1 MTNIKY
7 LFFDIDGT
15 LVNFK
20 AQMPESAKA
29 ALKEAQAN
37 GHRLFIC
44 TGRGRAQIYPFL
56 LDFGFDG
63 IIGAAGAY
71 LEYQKKVLLHKTYGE
86 DRMRKVVDLFRKH
99 DITFMLQ
106 MADGCV
112 ITSRNLMR
120 FARSLGYEVRDDQ
133 FEEVRQTIGHLLGR
147 MVLDDELDGYAEKY
161 KDTENLLYTDSPLSV
176 SEMQTK
182 LGEDLR
188 VMPPSFSKVKS
199 DQGEITISGV
209 SKDEAI
215 RETMRLI
222 GGDMADT
229 IAFGDGAN
237 DVSMIKAAGVGVAMG
252 NAIPEA
258 KGAADFVTKDI
269 DENGIAYAMRKL
281 GLIA

>member
-1 MTNIKY
+1 MSVKY

-20 AQMPESAKA
+20 TQMPESAKE

-71 LEYQKKVLLHKTYGE
+71 MEYEEKVLAHKTYGRE
-86 DRMRKVVDLFRKH
+86 RMQKVMDLFKAH

-106 MADGCV
+106 MTEGSV
-112 ITSRNLMR
+112 MTSRNLMR

-133 FEEVRQTIGHLLGR
+133 FDEVKQVIEHFLGKL
-147 MVLDDELDGYAEKY
+147 VLDDELDGYAEKY

-176 SEMQTK
+176 ADMQK
-182 LGEDLR
+182 DLGADLR
-188 VMPPSFSKVKS
+188 VMPPSFNKVKP

-209 SKDEAI
+209 SKDQAI
-215 RETMRLI
+215 RETMRLL

-237 DVSMIKAAGVGVAMG
+237 DVSMIKAAGTGVAMG

-258 KGAADFVTKDI
+258 KAAADLVTRDI
-269 DENGIAYAMRKL
+269 DEDGIAYAMRKL